1 MDSAFQLCNIQNLI
15 VLANKDAKQA
25 FIDTVYPHNIDC
37 IVLTKDE
44 AKEWSGNYKVMF
56 FGCFVEE
63 LKDRENII
71 MDEFIF
77 KQLFKSLVRP
87 HLEYAAPVWSP
98 HNENLKKLIENV
110 QKRATKRIPG
120 FSDLSYPER
129 LRRLNMPTLA
139 YRRLRGDMIH
149 VFNNF

>member
-77 KQLFKSLVRP
+77 KTWLPKPHCVRWEPESLAMFIASWFGQGKYRKMG
-87 HLEYAAPVWSP
+87 
-98 HNENLKKLIENV
+98 NNLNWRFEKGKPNDGRFEW
-110 QKRATKRIPG
+110 
-120 FSDLSYPER
+120 
-129 LRRLNMPTLA
+129 LRKI
-139 YRRLRGDMIH
+139 MI
-149 VFNNF
+149 